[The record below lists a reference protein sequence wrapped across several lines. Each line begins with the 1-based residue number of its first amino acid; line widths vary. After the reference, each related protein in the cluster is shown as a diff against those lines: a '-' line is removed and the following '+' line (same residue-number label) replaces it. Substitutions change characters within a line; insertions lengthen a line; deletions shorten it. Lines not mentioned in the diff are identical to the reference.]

1 MQPPVASIWIDDD
14 EAVIRSHGSD
24 GHAILDRLVRHHGES
39 PMAFDVR
46 VVDEVRDDVPL
57 AVDGPDRARL
67 RFERAYVS
75 VTHRPDRLI
84 DIAEDAR
91 RGPPRP

>member
-1 MQPPVASIWIDDD
+1 MQPTTASIWIDDD
-14 EAVIRSHGSD
+14 EAVIRSAAND

-46 VVDEVRDDVPL
+46 VVDEVREDEHL
-57 AVDGPDRARL
+57 EVDGPDRARL

-75 VTHRPDRLI
+75 VTHRPDRLVDAVNGT
-84 DIAEDAR
+84 DIR
-91 RGPPRP
+91 PPRR